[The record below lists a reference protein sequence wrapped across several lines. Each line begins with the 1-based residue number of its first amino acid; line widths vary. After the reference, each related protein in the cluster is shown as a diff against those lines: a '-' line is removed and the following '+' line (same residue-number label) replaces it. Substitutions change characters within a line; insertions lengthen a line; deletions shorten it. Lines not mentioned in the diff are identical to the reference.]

1 MSTFYLL
8 PPRPLLADRFAAF
21 LGGLFPGLDWGAARR
36 LGLTDAL
43 ETAVG
48 EHTDVY
54 VVYREDLPEGQPL
67 PQALADAF
75 GAEPGDEV
83 VVVRATG
90 RPGEVSTQR
99 WRIGEPAASAAGLGR
114 APGS

>member
-21 LGGLFPGLDWGAARR
+21 LRPLFPGLDWDDSRR
-36 LGLTDAL
+36 PGLTGAL
-43 ETAVG
+43 EAAVL
-48 EHTDVY
+48 EHADVY
-54 VVYREDLPEGQPL
+54 VVYREDLPEGRPV

-83 VVVRATG
+83 VEVHATG
-90 RPGEVSTQR
+90 RPGELSTRR
-99 WRIGEPAASAAGLGR
+99 WRLSDDKVTR
-114 APGS
+114 

>member
-21 LGGLFPGLDWGAARR
+21 LRGLLPGLDWDTARR
-36 LGLTDAL
+36 PGLTGAL
-43 ETAVG
+43 EAAVL
-48 EHTDVY
+48 EHPDVY
-54 VVYREDLPEGQPL
+54 VVYREDLPDGQPL

-83 VVVRATG
+83 VEVHATG
-90 RPGEVSTQR
+90 RPGELATRR
-99 WRIGEPAASAAGLGR
+99 WRMGPPDQGAWAA
-114 APGS
+114 